1 MMAETNNPLWG
12 LTVNPRDDLFTPG
25 GSSGGE
31 SALLA
36 SQGSLIGWGTDIGG
50 SIRGP
55 SHMMGLFG
63 LKPSHGRLPYYNV
76 AVSTEGQEH
85 VPSVVGPL
93 TRSLGA
99 LIDVTSIVIDSE
111 PWKLDP
117 KCINMPWNAKAFND
131 VLSRPLTIGV
141 IWDDGVV
148 KVHPPIARALR
159 EFVEKA
165 KNSGHEVID
174 WDPVGH
180 DTCIKIQVGL
190 PN

>member
-1 MMAETNNPLWG
+1 VYVNVSSVGFTPNPLSVSQQTKKA
-12 LTVNPRDDLFTPG
+12 LTKK
-25 GSSGGE
+25 
-31 SALLA
+31 AI
-36 SQGSLIGWGTDIGG
+36 Q
-50 SIRGP
+50 
-55 SHMMGLFG
+55 
-63 LKPSHGRLPYYNV
+63 HGRLPYYNV